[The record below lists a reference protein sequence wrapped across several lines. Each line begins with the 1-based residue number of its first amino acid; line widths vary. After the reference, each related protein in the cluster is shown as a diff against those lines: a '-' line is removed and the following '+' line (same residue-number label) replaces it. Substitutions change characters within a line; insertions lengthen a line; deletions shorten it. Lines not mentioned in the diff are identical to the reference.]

1 MKLPEDEPRPF
12 VKAYK
17 LSDLAPALD
26 AGIKG
31 GRDFDRGRKLFAAAK
46 CFGCHRY
53 DNEGGAHGPD
63 LSGIA
68 GRFSA
73 RDLLESVID
82 PNKEISD
89 QYASVEIRTLDDRV
103 IVGRIV
109 NLNDNEVMV
118 NTNMLDPGST
128 IKVNRNNIDS
138 MKTSKVSMMPAGLVD
153 TFKEDEVLDLM
164 AYMLSRGDRKN
175 AMFSK

>member
-1 MKLPEDEPRPF
+1 M
-12 VKAYK
+12 
-17 LSDLAPALD
+17 
-26 AGIKG
+26 
-31 GRDFDRGRKLFAAAK
+31 
-46 CFGCHRY
+46 
-53 DNEGGAHGPD
+53 
-63 LSGIA
+63 
-68 GRFSA
+68 
-73 RDLLESVID
+73 ID

-138 MKTSKVSMMPAGLVD
+138 MKTSKVSMMPAGLLD